1 MRGTIEVPRHTSSS
15 PRGQEQPPS
24 CVICSSAKAI
34 ELSVRSRTADENG
47 SADEA
52 LNVNMTPFA
61 LAPSLASQLTRRGT
75 HARILTAQPS
85 YVPVRKP
92 TCEHRPS
99 LSLLGLCETR
109 TSHACLSSTTQ
120 ARRRHTQVQVYARTT
135 SAPAFR
141 CGEREEA
148 VMLICLPALW
158 MREGDGARVRLSGAH
173 VFPSRYGWPLV
184 SPYSGKR
191 AQSVSAERGCRDGEK
206 RCGPGFAARRTQI
219 TERRDEHRLSHR
231 STSKDRHRAVD

>member
-1 MRGTIEVPRHTSSS
+1 M
-15 PRGQEQPPS
+15 
-24 CVICSSAKAI
+24 
-34 ELSVRSRTADENG
+34 
-47 SADEA
+47 
-52 LNVNMTPFA
+52 NMTPFA
-61 LAPSLASQLTRRGT
+61 LAPSLDSLLTRRGT

-191 AQSVSAERGCRDGEK
+191 AQSVGAGMEKK

-219 TERRDEHRLSHR
+219 TERRDEHR

>member
-1 MRGTIEVPRHTSSS
+1 
-15 PRGQEQPPS
+15 
-24 CVICSSAKAI
+24 
-34 ELSVRSRTADENG
+34 
-47 SADEA
+47 
-52 LNVNMTPFA
+52 MTPFA
-61 LAPSLASQLTRRGT
+61 LAPSLDSLLTRRGT

-191 AQSVSAERGCRDGEK
+191 AQERAQSVGAGMEK
-206 RCGPGFAARRTQI
+206 NDAGRASQQ
-219 TERRDEHRLSHR
+219 DKHR
-231 STSKDRHRAVD
+231 SQSGETNTGSATDQQAKTDTAQWIRKRIECVLRKTRPTVVPRVSPASPPPSDPPAWPCAP